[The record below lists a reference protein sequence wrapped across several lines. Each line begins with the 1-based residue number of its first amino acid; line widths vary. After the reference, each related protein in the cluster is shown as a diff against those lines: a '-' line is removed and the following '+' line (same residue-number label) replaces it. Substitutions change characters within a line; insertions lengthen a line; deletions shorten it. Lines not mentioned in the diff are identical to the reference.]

1 MNKVQK
7 DNGRNNQLHT
17 TVSDL
22 TKPKLS
28 MNPCTVIHTE
38 IFIILLAFIFAKVG
52 KQKNSHVKKFLDFR
66 KKSKFPTCYYHCS
79 PAQIFSSCSRKAK
92 LK

>member
-1 MNKVQK
+1 MNKLQK

-22 TKPKLS
+22 TKPELS
-28 MNPCTVIHTE
+28 MNQCTVIHRE

-52 KQKNSHVKKFLDFR
+52 KKKNQTEQPWEKV
-66 KKSKFPTCYYHCS
+66 P
-79 PAQIFSSCSRKAK
+79 
-92 LK
+92 

>member
-1 MNKVQK
+1 MNKLQK

-22 TKPKLS
+22 TKPELS
-28 MNPCTVIHTE
+28 MNQCTVIHRE

-52 KQKNSHVKKFLDFR
+52 KKKTKQNSHGKKFLDFR
-66 KKSKFPTCYYHCS
+66 KK
-79 PAQIFSSCSRKAK
+79 R
-92 LK
+92 